1 VNNDSRIITAA
12 TLVALAGGVM
22 AFFVLTDRG
31 RHALRR
37 VGPALDDVSHSFED
51 VRTIAQKLDRL
62 VREAGAMV
70 TDFRDVM
77 PPTHGDDDLERP
89 LDSA

>member
-1 VNNDSRIITAA
+1 MNNDSRIITVA

-31 RHALRR
+31 RHALSR
-37 VGPALDDVSHSFED
+37 VGPALDDVSHSFAD
-51 VRTIAQKLDRL
+51 VRTIVQKLNRV
-62 VREAGAMV
+62 VREASAMV

-77 PPTHGDDDLERP
+77 PSTDGDDDPELP
-89 LDSA
+89 PDSA